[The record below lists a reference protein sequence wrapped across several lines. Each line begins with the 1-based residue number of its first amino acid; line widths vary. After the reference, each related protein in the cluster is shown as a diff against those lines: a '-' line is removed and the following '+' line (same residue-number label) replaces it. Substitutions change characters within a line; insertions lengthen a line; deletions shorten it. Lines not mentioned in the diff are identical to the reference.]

1 MIHQILP
8 GGSVDVAMAAEGN
21 LEIVLKEGLKC
32 GWSID
37 SEAVGVMLLLLLSST
52 TGVVWTE

>member
-1 MIHQILP
+1 MSNYTIVNLMIHQILP

-32 GWSID
+32 G
-37 SEAVGVMLLLLLSST
+37 
-52 TGVVWTE
+52 